1 MDVYDF
7 LNNTWVEKIDTP
19 PDMAHSHL
27 GIASDG
33 RYVYIVSGQYGPQCR
48 GPVTH
53 AFVLDTKTKKW
64 ETFPPLPAPRYD
76 FLRIILK
83 LDDTTY

>member
-7 LNNTWVEKIDTP
+7 LNDTWVEKIDTP
-19 PDMAHSHL
+19 QDMAHSHL
-27 GIASDG
+27 GIATDG
-33 RYVYIVSGQYGPQCR
+33 RYVYVVSGQYGPQCR

-64 ETFPPLPAPRYD
+64 EPFPPLPAPRYG
-76 FLRIILK
+76 F
-83 LDDTTY
+83 